1 MNPSI
6 IPLMIALTA
15 LLIVGLAY
23 VVYTFWRFKHVVA
36 SNVVNAAL
44 VVQTASP
51 ELRREIDTA
60 IEAILPAHRLNPES
74 FARLSP
80 EVRFALYSIALRRM
94 GIRPPGSDK
103 PFYPLS
109 SPQLARS
116 AGTQILFVRTQV
128 ESEHKVKLTE
138 LDPPAR

>member
-23 VVYTFWRFKHVVA
+23 VVYTFWRFKNAVA

-44 VVQTASP
+44 VVQTAPP

-60 IEAILPAHRLNPES
+60 LEAILPAHRLSPES

-80 EVRFALYSIALRRM
+80 EVRFALYSIALRRK
-94 GIRPPGSDK
+94 GIHPPGSDK

-116 AGTQILFVRTQV
+116 AGTQISFMRHQV